1 VAAAAVGYPPCAPA
15 VACAGE
21 GRVDGELGVSAAK
34 GASDRCSSTACLA
47 CFGAADTMWF
57 SIVTLR
63 LFDMLMQLRV
73 LFLNTI
79 VPLYY
84 DQVDVLL
91 MMTTSLSST
100 YLLIQ
105 YLNKIRQKELNP
117 GIKDF
122 DEKIQI
128 IANLTF
134 SLVIALFKPEKL
146 NTQQRFGAQA
156 TAAAA
161 LHSVSRSHPPCGAE
175 YPSW

>member
-1 VAAAAVGYPPCAPA
+1 MV
-15 VACAGE
+15 
-21 GRVDGELGVSAAK
+21 L
-34 GASDRCSSTACLA
+34 
-47 CFGAADTMWF
+47 
-57 SIVTLR
+57 
-63 LFDMLMQLRV
+63 QLRV
-73 LFLNTI
+73 LFLNII

-91 MMTTSLSST
+91 MMTTSLSTT

-105 YLNKIRQKELNP
+105 YSNKIRQKELNP

-156 TAAAA
+156 TAAA

>member
-1 VAAAAVGYPPCAPA
+1 MF
-15 VACAGE
+15 
-21 GRVDGELGVSAAK
+21 DL
-34 GASDRCSSTACLA
+34 L
-47 CFGAADTMWF
+47 GAADALCF
-57 SIVTLR
+57 CIVTR
-63 LFDMLMQLRV
+63 GWFDMVLQLRV
-73 LFLNTI
+73 LFLNVI

-84 DQVDVLL
+84 DQGDVLL
-91 MMTTSLSST
+91 MMTTSLSTT

-146 NTQQRFGAQA
+146 NTQQRLDELA
-156 TAAAA
+156 AAAA
-161 LHSVSRSHPPCGAE
+161 LPAAHSDAHDLSLPPPPHPP
-175 YPSW
+175 PSSRISIMVTLASIIRQMAFEKVGEG

>member
-1 VAAAAVGYPPCAPA
+1 MVAAAPGHSRCVPA
-15 VACAGE
+15 VAFAGE
-21 GRVDGELGVSAAK
+21 DRVVGEFDVSAAK
-34 GASDRCSSTACLA
+34 GAVHCL
-47 CFGAADTMWF
+47 FDLLGAADALCF
-57 SIVTLR
+57 FIVMR
-63 LFDMLMQLRV
+63 GLFDMVLQLRV
-73 LFLNTI
+73 LFLNII

-91 MMTTSLSST
+91 MMTTSLSTT

-146 NTQQRFGAQA
+146 NTQQRLDAH
-156 TAAAA
+156 TART
-161 LHSVSRSHPPCGAE
+161 VTNTTSHPPPLLLLSRAE
-175 YPSW
+175 SPSW